1 MKQDPALRLGAADAL
16 LASAVSAEML
26 LVFEDDRDHL
36 LFREAMRDAL
46 PLCNRE
52 NLAID
57 ALAEVAQ
64 KLLVPLRG
72 IERVQ
77 LHAEA
82 RMALVRWHRDRM
94 LLLYQQIPGG
104 AR

>member
-1 MKQDPALRLGAADAL
+1 MRQDAALRLGAADAL
-16 LASAVSAEML
+16 LASAISAEML

-52 NLAID
+52 NMAVA

-72 IERVQ
+72 IERVR

-82 RMALVRWHRDRM
+82 RQALVRWHRDRLM
-94 LLLYQQIPGG
+94 LLYPQIPGG
-104 AR
+104 PR